1 VILGNRHAQKMHNQR
16 SMQTLHA
23 LQHVQ
28 ALRRRPDAHKGDA
41 GKVLLVGGA
50 ASMAGALV
58 LSGLGALYSGAGWTQ
73 LMMLDTKSA
82 HLVPTQ
88 PELMVHQAQDWEPQQ
103 ALEHIRPDV
112 VAIGP
117 GLGTSAQALA
127 WLQAGLQ
134 WTGLL
139 VLDADALNLL
149 ALHPTLFQ
157 QLPKRGDVCITPHP
171 GEAAR
176 LLQTTNH
183 IIQADRTSAL
193 TSLVSLTNSVVVL
206 KGHHTLLASPQ
217 HKAQQCSQGNPG
229 MAVAGMGDVLTGC
242 IAALAAQ
249 GVRHGLN
256 LWEAAGL
263 GVQLHASAGDQLQSK
278 GVGPIGMTPRELA
291 LEIRTLLNEQL

>member
-1 VILGNRHAQKMHNQR
+1 
-16 SMQTLHA
+16 MQTLHA

-117 GLGTSAQALA
+117 GLGQSTQAQM
-127 WLQAGLQ
+127 WLQAALQ
-134 WTGLL
+134 WRGPL
-139 VLDADALNLL
+139 VLDADA
-149 ALHPTLFQ
+149 
-157 QLPKRGDVCITPHP
+157 
-171 GEAAR
+171 
-176 LLQTTNH
+176 
-183 IIQADRTSAL
+183 
-193 TSLVSLTNSVVVL
+193 
-206 KGHHTLLASPQ
+206 
-217 HKAQQCSQGNPG
+217 
-229 MAVAGMGDVLTGC
+229 
-242 IAALAAQ
+242 
-249 GVRHGLN
+249 LN

-263 GVQLHASAGDQLQSK
+263 GVQLHASAGDQLLSK